1 MVIGR
6 KIHHLNIFQKIFLW
20 FIHFGLRIWY
30 STLRLQMTETCE
42 RILQMDPQAS
52 CVFYFWH
59 NRLFAAPKLIQ
70 YRRGRTLYG
79 LISASRDGAWLEA
92 LMSFFG
98 VRAIRGSSSWRG
110 GNALRELK
118 RICNQSICDIIV
130 TPDGPRGPRHQCKAG
145 SLKFA
150 AEAQLP
156 VIFLS
161 FKASSAWEL
170 HSWDRFQIPKPFSK
184 ITVRATY
191 CETLPKLPADELV
204 AYANKTLYTLD

>member
-1 MVIGR
+1 
-6 KIHHLNIFQKIFLW
+6 
-20 FIHFGLRIWY
+20 
-30 STLRLQMTETCE
+30 MTEADE
-42 RILQMDPQAS
+42 RIMRMNLQAS

-59 NRLFAAPKLIQ
+59 NRLFAAPKLIP

-98 VRAIRGSSSWRG
+98 VKAIRGSSSWRG

-118 RICNQSICDIIV
+118 WICNQSVCDIIV
-130 TPDGPRGPRHQCKAG
+130 TPDGPRGPYHQCKAG

-161 FKASSAWEL
+161 FKASNAWRL

-191 CETLPKLPADELV
+191 CDALPKLPADELV
-204 AYANKTLYTLD
+204 SYANKMLNEFD

>member
-30 STLRLQMTETCE
+30 STLRLQMAEACE

-59 NRLFAAPKLIQ
+59 NWLFAAPKLIR
-70 YRRGRTLYG
+70 YRRGRTLHG
-79 LISASRDGAWLEA
+79 LISASRDGAWLEG

-98 VRAIRGSSSWRG
+98 IKAIRGSSSWRG
-110 GNALRELK
+110 GNALMELK
-118 RICNQSICDIIV
+118 RICNQCVCDIIV
-130 TPDGPRGPRHQCKAG
+130 TPDGPRGPRHRCKAG

-161 FKASSAWEL
+161 FKASNAWTL

-184 ITVRATY
+184 ITIRATY
-191 CETLPKLPADELV
+191 CETLPDLPADALV
-204 AYANKTLYTLD
+204 SYADKMLNEFD